1 MSRLSLLSCILLST
15 AALPAVAYAE
25 DAAEDADSIVVTAT
39 RTETPLSQVA
49 QSISVVDAK
58 TLELRQTPSVAE
70 FLRTL
75 PGVTIVRNGGLGST
89 TSVFIRGAESDQ
101 TVALIDG
108 VKLNDPSAPGGG
120 FNFAD
125 LLTDNLDRIEVLRG
139 AQSVLWG
146 SQAIGGVVNL
156 ITSAP
161 TQGLQVKAS
170 GEYGRY
176 DAGRAVANISG
187 TVGPVALS
195 AGAGYLTTDGISVA
209 DRSGGG
215 TEPDGYHL
223 FGAHAKAQVA
233 LADDL
238 SLDLRGFYTKSKV
251 DLDGFPPPNFSL
263 GDTDEYSRQEQIV
276 GYAGLNAGLFDGRL
290 KNRLAI
296 AWTRI
301 DRQNYDPAGTPILT
315 FDALGRNL
323 RFEYQGGAELA
334 RWAEATFGA
343 EHEGQRYRTESV
355 FSPLDRK
362 KANIDSVY
370 GLLTLRP
377 LAGVTAAAGIRHDD
391 HSQFGGKSS
400 ANASLLW
407 TPNEGATILRATYSE
422 GFKAPSLY
430 QLYGDFGNDGLRPE
444 VAKSWDA
451 GVEQSLIDGLLQ
463 ARATWFERRVVNQI
477 DFDLST
483 FTYANIARARA
494 HGAEIELV
502 MQPTPGFE
510 VRANYTYT
518 KAQNRER
525 SSANFGNDLA
535 RRPRHAVS
543 VTADYAWSAAS
554 IGATITHVSNSFDN
568 AANSVRLGGY
578 ALVDI
583 RASMPLTQNVELYA
597 RIENLFDERYQTAS
611 GYGQPGRAA
620 TGGVRLRY

>member
-1 MSRLSLLSCILLST
+1 MSRISILHTLLFATAVVPT
-15 AALPAVAYAE
+15 AAHA
-25 DAAEDADSIVVTAT
+25 DAAGEDADTIVVTAT
-39 RTETPLSQVA
+39 RTDTPLSQVA
-49 QSISVVDAK
+49 QSISVVDARA
-58 TLELRQTPSVAE
+58 LELRQTPSVAE
-70 FLRTL
+70 LLRTL

-161 TQGLQVKAS
+161 TQALQIKAS

-176 DAGRAVANISG
+176 DAGRAVANVSG

-195 AGAGYLTTDGISVA
+195 AGAGYLTTNGISVA

-215 TEPDGYHL
+215 SEPDGYHL
-223 FGAHAKAQVA
+223 FGAHAKAQVT

-251 DLDGFPPPNFSL
+251 DLDGFPPPDFSL
-263 GDTDEYSRQEQIV
+263 GDTDEYARQEQIV

-290 KNRLAI
+290 KNRLAV

-301 DRQNYDPAGTPILT
+301 DRQNYDPAGTPVLT
-315 FDALGRNL
+315 FDAVGRNL
-323 RFEYQGGAELA
+323 RFEYQGGAQLA
-334 RWAEATFGA
+334 DWVDATFGA
-343 EHEGQRYRTESV
+343 EHEGQRYRTESIY
-355 FSPLDRK
+355 SPLDHR

-377 LAGVTAAAGIRHDD
+377 VSGLTAAAGLRHDD

-400 ANASLLW
+400 ANASLVW
-407 TPNEGATILRATYSE
+407 TPNRGATVLRATYSE

-430 QLYGDFGNDGLRPE
+430 QLYGDFGFDKLRPE
-444 VAKSWDA
+444 EAKSWDA
-451 GVEQSLIDGLLQ
+451 GIEQSLIGDLLQ
-463 ARATWFERRVVNQI
+463 VRATWFERRVTNQI
-477 DFDLST
+477 DFDLNSY
-483 FTYANIARARA
+483 TYANIARARA
-494 HGAEIELV
+494 RGAELELV
-502 MQPTPGFE
+502 MHPTAGFE

-525 SSANFGNDLA
+525 SSANFGNSLP
-535 RRPRHAVS
+535 RRPRNAVS
-543 VTADYAWSAAS
+543 VTADYAWSKGS
-554 IGATITHVSNSFDN
+554 VGATVTHVSNSFDN
-568 AANSVRLGGY
+568 AANSTRLQGY

-583 RASMPLTQNVELYA
+583 RASFPLNESIELYG

-620 TGGVRLRY
+620 TAGARLRY